1 MSGAE
6 PAERRP
12 RRLPDWPGAVVA
24 AAGLVVV
31 LWVCVTSWGA
41 VSHAHPAY
49 PVLLALTAILSIAA
63 LALALARRRTGRRGR
78 LPLVL
83 QVLGLVAGA
92 LVIAAVAWL
101 RPHTAV
107 EPALA
112 ALRSDGAV
120 VVQETFDAIVIAPR
134 DGAKPS
140 GLFFQPGALVDAR
153 AYAAVLRP
161 VAQDGRTV
169 VIAKQPLGIAF
180 LAVGAFDSARA
191 DHPSVTAW
199 VVGGHSLGG
208 TVAAI
213 GAGDGQADT
222 SAPAAGLLLYASYP
236 ATDMSVDLAV
246 PVLSISGTRDG
257 LATPEKIESSRQD
270 LPPGAVFEVIVGASH
285 AQFGSYGRQAGDNTP
300 TISNEHAR
308 VQISDLTREFVA
320 ATLKG

>member
-1 MSGAE
+1 M
-6 PAERRP
+6 
-12 RRLPDWPGAVVA
+12 A